1 MTIRVWSQIV
11 VNPHTRPQSHH
22 SFHIPHHSQSYN
34 HSHSQPSFSLPT
46 IVLNPPISSHPNIVR
61 LHSLFPS
68 LATAQLHWNYVS
80 AIIPACQKHCLPSSP
95 AACKGFDEA
104 LHMAVKKW
112 IHLDTFKKSG
122 VTAWICLPCKFRC
135 WSPFTRFH
143 SSRFVFTP
151 GSSAYVRCFSALLA
165 LCPAPPSPQPSGCL
179 QVSTACRWPAK
190 PRHTAHRRTTMAA
203 RLCPQHPQN
212 VCMDILSLYEFT
224 GSGWYMWFSSRK
236 CRLYKLG
243 TQENLAT
250 DIKPIWGIL
259 EKWPRI
265 RSAFS
270 KLCLTFF
277 LRKTPPYLNR
287 IVLQLRYQACW
298 KPLQVTAIPFF

>member
-1 MTIRVWSQIV
+1 MLQHEFGSRAGSDADPRSRASIR
-11 VNPHTRPQSHH
+11 PAL
-22 SFHIPHHSQSYN
+22 
-34 HSHSQPSFSLPT
+34 SLPLDPLLT
-46 IVLNPPISSHPNIVR
+46 SVV
-61 LHSLFPS
+61 SLP
-68 LATAQLHWNYVS
+68 
-80 AIIPACQKHCLPSSP
+80 CLPYAP
-95 AACKGFDEA
+95 
-104 LHMAVKKW
+104 
-112 IHLDTFKKSG
+112 
-122 VTAWICLPCKFRC
+122 R
-135 WSPFTRFH
+135 
-143 SSRFVFTP
+143 
-151 GSSAYVRCFSALLA
+151 
-165 LCPAPPSPQPSGCL
+165 PPSPQPSGCL

-212 VCMDILSLYEFT
+212 VCMDILSHEFT
-224 GSGWYMWFSSRK
+224 GSGWHMWFSSRK

-250 DIKPIWGIL
+250 EIKPIWGIL

-270 KLCLTFF
+270 KLCLAFF

-298 KPLQVTAIPFF
+298 KPLQVTATLFLEPNIQPSVRFRIFRSSFSKMPSPLDVSPLNSRPGQPKKKTFQ